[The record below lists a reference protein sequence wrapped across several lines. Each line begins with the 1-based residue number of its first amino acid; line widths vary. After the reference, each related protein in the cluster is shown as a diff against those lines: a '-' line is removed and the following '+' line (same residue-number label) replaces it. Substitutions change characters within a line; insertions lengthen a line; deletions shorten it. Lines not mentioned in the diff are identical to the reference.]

1 VEVITDCP
9 LRVRRAP
16 MRSRIEI
23 MAAILEEARLS
34 AAGVRKTRLMYRCNL
49 SFRQLKA
56 YVKLLGEKGF
66 LSATVSNGSNG
77 DPNGGNGSFEVFRTT
92 EEGLAFLRAYETLKH
107 QLKERQLTR

>member
-9 LRVRRAP
+9 LKARRAP

-23 MAAILEEARLS
+23 MATILEEARLS
-34 AAGVRKTRLMYRCNL
+34 ATGVRKTRLMYRCNL

-66 LSATVSNGSNG
+66 LTATVSTGSTR
-77 DPNGGNGSFEVFRTT
+77 DPNGGNGSFEVLRTT
-92 EEGLAFLRAYETLKH
+92 VEGLSFLRAYETLKR